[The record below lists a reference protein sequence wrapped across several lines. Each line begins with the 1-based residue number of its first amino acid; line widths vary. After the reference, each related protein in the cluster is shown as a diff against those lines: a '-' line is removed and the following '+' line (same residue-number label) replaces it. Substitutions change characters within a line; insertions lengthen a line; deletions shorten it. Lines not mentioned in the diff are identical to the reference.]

1 MSTTR
6 DTERPQPTD
15 RIKGR
20 WLVLG
25 TCLAAAAI
33 YLGIGLARHEI
44 GFAIAGPLIMVAYG
58 VGLLLFGRRNELVG
72 LLAGTGSDERRVAV
86 QMRATAAMG
95 QVLVTVLLGGAVVTL
110 AAGSDLAWT
119 FCWLC
124 AVGGCSFIAA
134 LAWFARHC

>member
-1 MSTTR
+1 MSTMR
-6 DTERPQPTD
+6 DTERTD
-15 RIKGR
+15 RFRGR
-20 WLVLG
+20 WLVFG
-25 TCLAAAAI
+25 TCVAAAAV

-44 GFAIAGPLIMVAYG
+44 GFAIAGPLFMLTYG
-58 VGLLLFGRRNELVG
+58 VGLLLFGRRNEIVG

-95 QVLVTVLLGGAVVTL
+95 QVLVVVLLGGAIVTL

-124 AVGGCSFIAA
+124 AVAGVTFIGAT
-134 LAWFARHC
+134 AWFAHRG